1 VALTFDDGPG
11 NYTSDLLD
19 LLDAAGVKATFFVT
33 GNNNGKGQIDDPALP
48 WFNVIK
54 RMYSDGHQIASHT
67 WGHQNLS
74 SMTSVQRKNQMYY
87 NEMAFNNILGLFPTY
102 MRPPYSSCTSACE
115 ADMAALGYHIVYF
128 DLDTEDYLHDDPN
141 LIQISKND
149 FSGNLS
155 TKTPYTGDF
164 LAISHDIHYQTV
176 YNLTQFMLNTISANG
191 WKPVT
196 VGQCLGDPAA
206 NWYRTGSGPLYESSS
221 YLSSA
226 SSHPVTSSTS
236 IKRSTSTVSASL
248 SFSSSAP
255 AASVSMYPVSTDATC
270 GATAMKTC
278 FGSNFG
284 NCCSV
289 NGWW

>member
-1 VALTFDDGPG
+1 MALTFDDGPW

-33 GNNNGKGQIDDPALP
+33 GNNNGKGQIDDPTLP
-48 WFNVIK
+48 WSNIIK

-67 WGHQNLS
+67 WGHQDLS
-74 SMTSVQRKNQMYY
+74 NITQAQRKNQMYY

-115 ADMAALGYHIVYF
+115 ADMATLGYHIVYF

-141 LIQISKND
+141 QIQISKND

-155 TKTPYTGDF
+155 TETPTTGDF
-164 LAISHDIHYQTV
+164 LVISHDIHYQTV
-176 YNLTQFMLNTISANG
+176 YNLTQFMLNTISAKG

-206 NWYRTGSGPLYESSS
+206 NWYRKGSGPVNVSSS
-221 YLSSA
+221 SSSL
-226 SSHPVTSSTS
+226 SSHPATSSTS
-236 IKRSTSTVSASL
+236 IKSSTIPVSTSL
-248 SFSSSAP
+248 SSSSSA
-255 AASVSMYPVSTDATC
+255 ATASPSAYPVSTDATC
-270 GATAMKTC
+270 GATAKKTC
-278 FGSNFG
+278 LGSTFG

>member
-19 LLDAAGVKATFFVT
+19 MLNAAGVKATFFVT
-33 GNNNGKGQIDDPALP
+33 GNNNGKGQIDDPTLP
-48 WFNVIK
+48 WSSIIK
-54 RMYSDGHQIASHT
+54 RMYSEGHQIASHT
-67 WGHQNLS
+67 WGHQDLS
-74 SMTSVQRKNQMYY
+74 NITPAQRKNQMYY

-102 MRPPYSSCTSACE
+102 MRPPYSSCNSACE
-115 ADMAALGYHIVYF
+115 AAMAALGYHIVYF

-141 LIQISKND
+141 QIQISKND

-155 TKTPYTGDF
+155 EKTPYTGDF

-206 NWYRTGSGPLYESSS
+206 NWYREGSGPLYPSSS
-221 YLSSA
+221 SLSFA
-226 SSHPVTSSTS
+226 SSYPATSSSS
-236 IKRSTSTVSASL
+236 IMRSTTTVSASL
-248 SFSSSAP
+248 SFSSSA
-255 AASVSMYPVSTDATC
+255 AAPTASAYPISTDATC
-270 GATAMKTC
+270 GATAKKTC
-278 FGSNFG
+278 LGSTFG